1 MDKSREYEQMMEEE
15 KNDII
20 FLVELLWIIAS
31 RLYDKKGEWQRDS
44 ESERY
49 HSGIGD

>member
-15 KNDII
+15 EKNDMI
-20 FLVELLWIIAS
+20 FLIELIWIIAS

-44 ESERY
+44 EQE
-49 HSGIGD
+49 SGIGN

>member
-1 MDKSREYEQMMEEE
+1 MGKSREYEQMMEEE
-15 KNDII
+15 EKNDMI
-20 FLVELLWIIAS
+20 FLIELLWIIAS

-44 ESERY
+44 ERY